1 MKKVYLIT
9 IASALVFPVVALA
22 TGGGVPTLQAVDVI
36 EVLNNIVNWLFAIL
50 LVVAVIYLIIAGY
63 YFVTSQGEP
72 DKMSKARNMVLYA
85 LIGVLVAF
93 VSKGLIELVRRVV
106 MGS

>member
-1 MKKVYLIT
+1 MKKVSLAIT
-9 IASALVFPVVALA
+9 VSVLFLPLA
-22 TGGGVPTLQAVDVI
+22 AFAMGGGVPQLQSVDVM
-36 EVLNNIVNWLFAIL
+36 EVLNNIVNWAFAIL

-63 YFVTSQGEP
+63 FFVTSQGEP

-93 VSKGLIELVRRVV
+93 ISKGLVELVRRVV